1 MAKLKM
7 EIEVEYDSVTYD
19 GTNMMD
25 VYNFAKNHNLLE
37 SDVGDED
44 NNPGLCVRPADVP
57 HLEYDELL
65 KWWESTGEIVER
77 EDGPL
82 FYNRPK
88 TYNTHNSNN
97 MPFWKKGEDFYLAV
111 KSANEGY
118 LNREFFHKGDSIITY
133 GHCVEVA
140 VHVAPE
146 KIPTYVKNRILDRY
160 DMFHY

>member
-1 MAKLKM
+1 MVHDKPGVGNPV
-7 EIEVEYDSVTYD
+7 IRGFYPDPSV
-19 GTNMMD
+19 
-25 VYNFAKNHNLLE
+25 
-37 SDVGDED
+37 
-44 NNPGLCVRPADVP
+44 CR
-57 HLEYDELL
+57 
-65 KWWESTGEIVER
+65 
-77 EDGPL
+77 
-82 FYNRPK
+82 
-88 TYNTHNSNN
+88 
-97 MPFWKKGEDFYLAV
+97 KGEDFYLAV